1 MRTIN
6 LNLKEKHKLQFLSS
20 SSIYDFMDQRNEMVE
35 KLERS
40 LAKGASKQ
48 ELLAI
53 IESLKNRTGTYGVQ
67 RKELLNYL
75 FKGIIDLSFPTVV
88 KNLFFGSTHNMGLF
102 EETGEVSY

>member
-48 ELLAI
+48 ELQAI
-53 IESLKNRTGTYGVQ
+53 IESLKNRTGTYDV
-67 RKELLNYL
+67 
-75 FKGIIDLSFPTVV
+75 
-88 KNLFFGSTHNMGLF
+88 
-102 EETGEVSY
+102 

>member
-1 MRTIN
+1 
-6 LNLKEKHKLQFLSS
+6 
-20 SSIYDFMDQRNEMVE
+20 MDQRNEMVE

-53 IESLKNRTGTYGVQ
+53 IDSLKNRTGTYGVQ

>member
-48 ELLAI
+48 ELQAI
-53 IESLKNRTGTYGVQ
+53 IESLKNRTGTYGV
-67 RKELLNYL
+67 
-75 FKGIIDLSFPTVV
+75 
-88 KNLFFGSTHNMGLF
+88 
-102 EETGEVSY
+102 